1 MYDFSIFYILGNV
14 NMFFIFLKFL
24 ISLNFQIHSFALYV
38 LYKYSSPILCV
49 QTIFLVFLT
58 VGAFLA
64 FLSDATLS
72 PQCDLDNSDYGHT
85 CKVSPPPSRRR
96 ERGA

>member
-1 MYDFSIFYILGNV
+1 MV
-14 NMFFIFLKFL
+14 VRPHIFLKFL

-72 PQCDLDNSDYGHT
+72 PQCDLRYQGIEFFEAIAQMEQSDINQP
-85 CKVSPPPSRRR
+85 KVCRSNPL
-96 ERGA
+96 